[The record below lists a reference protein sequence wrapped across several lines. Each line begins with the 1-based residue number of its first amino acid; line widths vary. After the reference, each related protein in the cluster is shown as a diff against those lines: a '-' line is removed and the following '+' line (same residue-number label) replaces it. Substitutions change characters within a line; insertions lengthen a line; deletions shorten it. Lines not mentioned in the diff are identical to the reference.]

1 MLQSMSFDQENGVKL
16 TPKQAEA
23 RNKRNVAIALSLA
36 AFVVLI
42 FAVTIVRL
50 GGNVLDQPL

>member
-1 MLQSMSFDQENGVKL
+1 MTVVAENDKGVVL

-23 RNKRNVAIALSLA
+23 RSQRNIAIALSLV

-42 FAVTIVRL
+42 FVVTIVRL
-50 GGNVLDQPL
+50 GGNVLDRPL